1 MLYHI
6 SKCCTPIP
14 GEPIVG
20 AVTRSRGVSVHR
32 IDCPTLNDIPPERLM
47 EISWSSVDSNKVY
60 VVPIKIETE
69 DKVGVMQLVLAKV
82 TDSKTNIAFASGFSK
97 QNKRG
102 IIELGLE
109 VRDIESL
116 TKIMNSIQS
125 LPEVVSV
132 KRTHASQNM
141 RRGRH

>member
-1 MLYHI
+1 
-6 SKCCTPIP
+6 
-14 GEPIVG
+14 
-20 AVTRSRGVSVHR
+20 
-32 IDCPTLNDIPPERLM
+32 M